1 MFATP
6 DLAARIDR
14 AEGRLCSDLARAVMQ
29 EEPELQGAVLEI
41 AGGVAVFAGPG
52 SPSNKMIGIGFDG
65 VPGDADLDRIERLFA
80 EHQAPLQAEVSTLAD
95 PGVHACLVRRGY
107 EPRGFENL
115 LGHTLTNLDDR
126 RPEGARFERLRPED
140 FAALE
145 DSAVAAW
152 SMPDVG
158 GVGGDAIP
166 PEAELRRW
174 MSRSYKLPGL
184 QPFAAF
190 VDGTL
195 AAGAALRFDA
205 GIAQFCGAWTVPAF
219 RRRGLQTASV
229 RSRLADAKAAGCDVA
244 VVTVQP
250 ASKSQ
255 QNVQREGFAL
265 LYSRQLL
272 VKMP

>member
-1 MFATP
+1 
-6 DLAARIDR
+6 
-14 AEGRLCSDLARAVMQ
+14 MQ
-29 EEPELQGAVLEI
+29 EEPGLQGAVLEI

-65 VPGDADLDRIERLFA
+65 VPGDADLDRVERLFA

-115 LGHTLTNLDDR
+115 LGHSLTNLDDR

-140 FAALE
+140 FAAFE

-205 GIAQFCGAWTVPAF
+205 GIAQFCGA
-219 RRRGLQTASV
+219 SD
-229 RSRLADAKAAGCDVA
+229 RSGVSPPRVADRVGPLAVGRCQVAGCDVA

-265 LYSRQLL
+265 LYARQLL